1 MKEQEKTQEA
11 PEVGSVPE
19 SVPGSVPESVPEGGP
34 SPKNEPGGEPK
45 GDPKETFIRLAADFE
60 NYKKR
65 TQKEFSEQRAF
76 GKREL
81 LEKLL
86 SLSDTFEL
94 GLASAKDAK
103 PEVLRGLLMIKGQLA
118 EILKSEGV
126 SKFGEAGEAFDPFR
140 HEAIEFVE
148 GSAQNDGKIETVIQC
163 GYSLPGGKILRHATV
178 RVFKNPAVEN
188 AQNPSQNEGVEK
200 ENAGAE
206 GSKPEVPSQ

>member
-1 MKEQEKTQEA
+1 MKEQKKPPASQA
-11 PEVGSVPE
+11 SG
-19 SVPGSVPESVPEGGP
+19 SVPGSVPGKESVQ
-34 SPKNEPGGEPK
+34 EPGEES
-45 GDPKETFIRLAADFE
+45 KETFIRLAADFE

-76 GKREL
+76 GKREI
-81 LEKLL
+81 LEKLI

-148 GSAQNDGKIETVIQC
+148 GSVQNDGKIETVVQC
-163 GYSLPGGKILRHATV
+163 GYSIPGGKILRHATV
-178 RVFKNPAVEN
+178 RVFKNPAEEN
-188 AQNPSQNEGVEK
+188 AQIPSQNEGVEK
-200 ENAGAE
+200 KNAGAE
-206 GSKPEVPSQ
+206 GHKPEVPSQ